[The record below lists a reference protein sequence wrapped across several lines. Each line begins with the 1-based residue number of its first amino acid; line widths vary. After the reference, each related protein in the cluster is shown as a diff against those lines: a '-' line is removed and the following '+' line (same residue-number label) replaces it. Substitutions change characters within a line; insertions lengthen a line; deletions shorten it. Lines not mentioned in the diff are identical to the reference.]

1 MHGDFELVLI
11 LTYMDSGLSFSTSSE
26 ESVNEM
32 GSLPSHISRNISR
45 SSAITLTA
53 IMIEKKYFQFFS
65 SDETKYIQV
74 IIWPRCASR
83 SYWRWGSHIGPRAL
97 ARGPIWLSTANMT

>member
-1 MHGDFELVLI
+1 MNGDFELVLI

-45 SSAITLTA
+45 SSAITSTV
-53 IMIEKKYFQFFS
+53 IMIVKNIFS
-65 SDETKYIQV
+65 FSLLMKHNTN
-74 IIWPRCASR
+74 
-83 SYWRWGSHIGPRAL
+83 G
-97 ARGPIWLSTANMT
+97 

>member
-45 SSAITLTA
+45 SSAITSTVIVKNL
-53 IMIEKKYFQFFS
+53 FS
-65 SDETKYIQV
+65 FSLLMKQNTN
-74 IIWPRCASR
+74 
-83 SYWRWGSHIGPRAL
+83 G
-97 ARGPIWLSTANMT
+97 